1 MYSIQSLEP
10 VGSRSKML
18 GDVLP
23 GPQVAH
29 THTEEL
35 DRKPSQATC
44 VAVNGG
50 LDSSNNWL
58 VIHELLIACSG
69 LL

>member
-1 MYSIQSLEP
+1 
-10 VGSRSKML
+10 ML

-58 VIHELLIACSG
+58 VIHELLIACSD